1 MLLCNQSLFSL
12 FYWWNIINTN
22 EKLHID
28 KITKIAISF
37 ENVSLETRDENF
49 LIKMNKLNL

>member
-49 LIKMNKLNL
+49 LIKINKLNL